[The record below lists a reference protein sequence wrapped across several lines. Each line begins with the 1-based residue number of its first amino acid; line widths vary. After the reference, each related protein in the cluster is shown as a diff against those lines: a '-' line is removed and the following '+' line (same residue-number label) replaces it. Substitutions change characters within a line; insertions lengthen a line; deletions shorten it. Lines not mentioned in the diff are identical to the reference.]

1 MPIHAHTIPRPPLKM
16 TKPYQ
21 RQGFMATT
29 LPPRLDFCHRF
40 LP

>member
-1 MPIHAHTIPRPPLKM
+1 MPIHAHATPKPSLKM

-21 RQGFMATT
+21 RQGFMAIT
-29 LPPRLDFCHRF
+29 PPKHLDFCHRF